1 MSAAEVTT
9 GAGSSGYGR
18 KGELVLTALRRM
30 IADGEFR
37 PGQHLRQDAIAT
49 RLNTSQVPVREVFK
63 ILVAEGVIVHRP
75 KQGHYVARLSS
86 GEMRQLCWLRDTAEV
101 ELARTAHWPDAD
113 VLTRLEGLAAHLY
126 DVARTDGENV
136 VRVAGADHDFHAAL
150 WRLSPDTLI
159 VDHAERLWR
168 RIAPYRTFVGYD
180 RDVVERVADE
190 HVRIVAA
197 LRAWDRDAFRREI
210 LAHQAHTQDTIRRVA
225 EFESSATASP

>member
-1 MSAAEVTT
+1 MSAAEATD
-9 GAGSSGYGR
+9 AGTSGYGR
-18 KGELVLTALRRM
+18 TGELVLTALRRM

-37 PGQHLRQDAIAT
+37 HGQHLRQDDIAT

-63 ILVAEGVIVHRP
+63 VLVSEGVIVHRP
-75 KQGHYVARLSS
+75 RQGHYVARLSS

-101 ELARTAHWPDAD
+101 ELARTARWPDTAT
-113 VLTRLEGLAAHLY
+113 LRRLEELAEQLY
-126 DVARTDGENV
+126 DVARADGENV
-136 VRVAGADHDFHAAL
+136 LRVAAADHDFHAAL
-150 WRLSPDTLI
+150 WRLSPDALI
-159 VDHAERLWR
+159 VEHAERLWR

-197 LRAWDRDAFRREI
+197 LRARDRDAFRREI

-225 EFESSATASP
+225 EFEAASP